1 MSEITNLIKKQL
13 DNAVELANIN
23 EAVYEILIKPK
34 NKLEFNFPV
43 KIDDKIQV
51 FTGYR
56 VQHNDILGP
65 FKGGLRFH
73 ESVTIDECNVLSQ
86 WMTYKCALQD
96 LPFGGGK
103 GGISIDKSK
112 YTIEQIE
119 EISRKFCKSLFNY
132 IGNNKDIPAPDLGT
146 NSQIMD
152 WMMDEYNRM
161 SGKEAIT
168 SNMKSIFTGKSII
181 CGGIEGREEATGR
194 GVAILIKE
202 WAINNNI
209 DLKGQNYIIQGFG
222 NVGSFTAEILSS
234 YGMNLIGVGDHT
246 SYYYFEEGFNVYKLK
261 KYISKNLC
269 LKDYPTGKNITKE
282 EFFKIDCDIIIPA
295 ALELQINKLE
305 AENIKTKLI
314 VEAANGPISLEG
326 ENILKEKNIEIIP
339 DILAN
344 SGGVVVSYY
353 EWLQNKRDENIEY
366 KDVIYNL
373 DRKMK
378 DAYYKILNISNKYK
392 CTLREACYIYSLKK
406 IEQVYL
412 RRGF

>member
-1 MSEITNLIKKQL
+1 MSKITDLIKNQIDKASQL
-13 DNAVELANIN
+13 SKIN
-23 EAVYEILIKPK
+23 PSVYEILIKPK
-34 NKLEFNFPV
+34 HKLEINFPV
-43 KIDDKIQV
+43 KINDKIEV
-51 FTGYR
+51 FTGFR

-73 ESVTIDECNVLSQ
+73 PSVSIDECNVLSQ

-103 GGISIDKSK
+103 GGLSIDKSK
-112 YTIEQIE
+112 YTPEQIE
-119 EISRKFCKSLFNY
+119 EISRKFCKSLYNY

-168 SNMKSIFTGKSII
+168 SNMKSIFTGKSTI

-194 GVAILIKE
+194 GIAIIIKE

-209 DLKGQNYIIQGFG
+209 DLKGQNYIVQGFG

-246 SYYYFEEGFNVYKLK
+246 GYYYFNEGFNVYKLK
-261 KYISKNLC
+261 KHVSQKGSLKEYSTGENIS
-269 LKDYPTGKNITKE
+269 KE
-282 EFFKIDCDIIIPA
+282 EFFKIECDIIIPA
-295 ALELQINKLE
+295 ALELQINELE
-305 AENIKTKLI
+305 AKNIKTKLI
-314 VEAANGPISLEG
+314 VEAANGPISLEAEKILL
-326 ENILKEKNIEIIP
+326 ENGIEIIP

-353 EWLQNKRDENIEY
+353 EWLQNKRDEIMEY

-373 DRKMK
+373 DKKMK
-378 DAYYKILNISNKYK
+378 KAFYKVLNLSNKYK
-392 CTLREACYIYSLKK
+392 CTLREASYIYSLKK
-406 IEQVYL
+406 IEEVYL